1 MKSSKL
7 LKKAK
12 KYLWDGNEKRYHDDD
27 QTQFICEALIEAAS
41 DAKKISALVV
51 SQELR
56 KEIRDKLHP
65 ASIVEGWLRSK
76 KLIPKN
82 PSTWNRT
89 DIQTYR
95 HRWLDELIREYEAK
109 GD

>member
-12 KYLWDGNEKRYHDDD
+12 KYLWDGHEKTYHDDD
-27 QTQFICEALIEAAS
+27 QTQFICGALIEAAS
-41 DAKKISALVV
+41 NAKNISALVV

-56 KEIRDKLHP
+56 REIAARLYP
-65 ASIVEGWLRSK
+65 ASIVEGWLQRK